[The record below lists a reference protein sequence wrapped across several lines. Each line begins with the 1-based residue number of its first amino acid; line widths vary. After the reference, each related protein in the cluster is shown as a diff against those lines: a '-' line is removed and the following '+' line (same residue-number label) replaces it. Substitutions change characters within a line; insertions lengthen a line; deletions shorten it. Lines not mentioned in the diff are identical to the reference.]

1 MSDTDLNQELTHLT
15 LQLLSLSQ
23 QLVTSKLRLEDVTK
37 TGWMLMAKARF
48 VSPAGGGC
56 ISMTQVPGDNL
67 EAGVRVEARECVQDT
82 KVRYHHH
89 NLVTHVSDDDEE
101 GVRRRKGEKEED
113 DDTDKKEKKSKT
125 AKDPLKWFGVLSP
138 PSLRQSQV

>member
-48 VSPAGGGC
+48 V
-56 ISMTQVPGDNL
+56 IIIIIIIIIIIM
-67 EAGVRVEARECVQDT
+67 
-82 KVRYHHH
+82 
-89 NLVTHVSDDDEE
+89 
-101 GVRRRKGEKEED
+101 
-113 DDTDKKEKKSKT
+113 
-125 AKDPLKWFGVLSP
+125 
-138 PSLRQSQV
+138 